1 MKGYFKKIWSK
12 IKKLFK
18 QGLTPIQLAMTITM
32 AVLVSLF
39 PIFGIT
45 TIVLTAI
52 ALPMRLNLPIMIVLS
67 YIIEPLKILLLIPF
81 INIGAYLFGAEHTL
95 LSFSAIKESLSI
107 DVVVTLKDL
116 SYELLCGTVGWAII
130 VLPLSVLLYFLLKVL
145 ITAIF
150 KFKGISTGSNKT
162 S

>member
-1 MKGYFKKIWSK
+1 MTGYFKKIWNK

-18 QGLTPIQLAMTITM
+18 QGLTPVQLAMTITM

-67 YIIEPLKILLLIPF
+67 YIIEPLKILLLIPWMK
-81 INIGAYLFGAEHTL
+81 I
-95 LSFSAIKESLSI
+95 ES
-107 DVVVTLKDL
+107 
-116 SYELLCGTVGWAII
+116 
-130 VLPLSVLLYFLLKVL
+130 
-145 ITAIF
+145 
-150 KFKGISTGSNKT
+150 STST
-162 S
+162 